1 MVFLMFSSKG
11 FLGPI
16 GDDLPSLIPLV
27 FSLVLFFTTFTFA
40 FNAFES
46 RNSYFDD
53 SVNILT
59 ISSSLKQGSYILN
72 HSQFLESCNGLSVS
86 RLNFKVALVSL
97 DDYANGTGPF
107 AGNQRIDVESLDDLA
122 YFVSNPPND
131 SSALDKNVFVC
142 SNSSKPPKNNSNNLL
157 LRLYPVTLETHE
169 FETKAGFA
177 VKPMLMVVVTWHS

>member
-1 MVFLMFSSKG
+1 MFSSKG

-40 FNAFES
+40 FNSFES

-72 HSQFLESCNGLSVS
+72 HAKFLESCKGLSVS
-86 RLNFKVALVSL
+86 RVNFKVALVSL

-107 AGNQRIDVESLDDLA
+107 DTIKRIDIERLDDLA

-131 SSALDKNVFVC
+131 PNALDKNVFVC
-142 SNSSKPPKNNSNNLL
+142 SNSSKQPKNNSNNLL
-157 LRLYPVTLETHE
+157 LKFYPVTLETHE
-169 FETKAGFA
+169 FESIAGFA
-177 VKPMLMVVVTWHS
+177 VKPMLMVVVTWHT